1 MPSNRKT
8 SRMSI
13 RSKLL
18 RHLLIERSMRK
29 LCDPLITSLEEMR
42 ASSIKVDKRL
52 KIPKNA
58 KVEPVE
64 NESFRGEW
72 LCAGSVI
79 EDTRNVILYFHSGAF
94 CLGYNNAHRTF
105 ALELSKRCN
114 ARVLA
119 IDYRLAPEH
128 PFPAANEDCLASYRW
143 LLECNIDPQNIVAGG
158 DSAGAGLALMTLLA
172 LKKAGDPMP
181 QAAFLLSLFGGDL
194 KNFDGESY
202 ETRES
207 SDPLN
212 SKEGIQY
219 FANLYMGEKA
229 IDPPIAEN
237 MEGLPSLLI
246 QVGSDEILLSDS
258 TRLADSAKKAG
269 VNVVFE
275 EWDGM
280 WHVFQGFF
288 MLMPE
293 AKKAMHNISTFV
305 NSNWNES

>member
-1 MPSNRKT
+1 
-8 SRMSI
+8 
-13 RSKLL
+13 
-18 RHLLIERSMRK
+18 MRK
-29 LCDPLITSLEEMR
+29 LCDPLITSLEDMR

-52 KIPKNA
+52 RIPKDA
-58 KVEPVE
+58 KIETVE
-64 NESFRGEW
+64 NERFRGEW
-72 LCAGSVI
+72 LCAGGVP
-79 EDTRNVILYFHSGAF
+79 EDTKNVILYFHSGAF
-94 CLGYNNAHRTF
+94 CLGYNNAHRNF
-105 ALELSKRCN
+105 ALELSKHCN
-114 ARVLA
+114 AKALA

-128 PFPAANEDCLASYRW
+128 PFPAANDDCLASYRW
-143 LLECNIDPQNIVAGG
+143 LLEHNIEPHNIIVGG

-172 LKKAGDPMP
+172 LKNAGDPMP

-202 ETRES
+202 ETRKS
-207 SDPLN
+207 YDPLN

-219 FANLYMGEKA
+219 FASLYMGEKN

-237 MEGLPSLLI
+237 MEGLPTLLI
-246 QVGSDEILLSDS
+246 QAGSDEILLSDS
-258 TRLADSAKKAG
+258 ARLADSARNAG

-293 AKKAMHNISTFV
+293 AKKAMQNISSFI
-305 NSNWNES
+305 NSNWNAA